1 MIYELTFAGTRESPQ
16 LELTKQSA
24 KMDSAHFSR
33 FLTDEVAL
41 DTTRGVVPMEAEWL
55 EEFRAVL
62 RVVVVIRFA
71 RRPIR
76 VVHIVLCRLPN
87 KLSFLYSVRE
97 PNPVIFCIYKN
108 KLHYIIVYLTMLRFV
123 LVFYT

>member
-1 MIYELTFAGTRESPQ
+1 
-16 LELTKQSA
+16 
-24 KMDSAHFSR
+24 
-33 FLTDEVAL
+33 
-41 DTTRGVVPMEAEWL
+41 MEAEWL
-55 EEFRAVL
+55 EEFRAVF

-87 KLSFLYSVRE
+87 KLSFFYSVRE

-108 KLHYIIVYLTMLRFV
+108 KIALYYCGILYITALYVHRHV
-123 LVFYT
+123 

>member
-1 MIYELTFAGTRESPQ
+1 
-16 LELTKQSA
+16 
-24 KMDSAHFSR
+24 
-33 FLTDEVAL
+33 
-41 DTTRGVVPMEAEWL
+41 MEAEWL

-76 VVHIVLCRLPN
+76 VVHIVLCRLPD
-87 KLSFLYSVRE
+87 KLSFFYGVRE
-97 PNPVIFCIYKN
+97 PNPVIFCILKI

>member
-1 MIYELTFAGTRESPQ
+1 
-16 LELTKQSA
+16 
-24 KMDSAHFSR
+24 
-33 FLTDEVAL
+33 
-41 DTTRGVVPMEAEWL
+41 MEAEWL
-55 EEFRAVL
+55 EEFHAVF

-87 KLSFLYSVRE
+87 KLSFFYSVRE

-108 KLHYIIVYLTMLRFV
+108 KIALYYCLFDNATLRFGI
-123 LVFYT
+123 LYITALNVFIQV

>member
-1 MIYELTFAGTRESPQ
+1 
-16 LELTKQSA
+16 
-24 KMDSAHFSR
+24 
-33 FLTDEVAL
+33 
-41 DTTRGVVPMEAEWL
+41 MEAEWL
-55 EEFRAVL
+55 EEFGAVL

-108 KLHYIIVYLTMLRFV
+108 KIALYYCLFDNATFRFGILYITALYVHRHV
-123 LVFYT
+123 

>member
-1 MIYELTFAGTRESPQ
+1 
-16 LELTKQSA
+16 
-24 KMDSAHFSR
+24 
-33 FLTDEVAL
+33 
-41 DTTRGVVPMEAEWL
+41 MEAEWL

-87 KLSFLYSVRE
+87 KLSFFYSVRE
-97 PNPVIFCIYKN
+97 PNPVIFCILKI
-108 KLHYIIVYLTMLRFV
+108 KLHYIIVYLTMLR
-123 LVFYT
+123 LVFVIYTLLHFMCTDTCEITVFAKIFPC

>member
-1 MIYELTFAGTRESPQ
+1 
-16 LELTKQSA
+16 
-24 KMDSAHFSR
+24 
-33 FLTDEVAL
+33 
-41 DTTRGVVPMEAEWL
+41 MEAEWL

-76 VVHIVLCRLPN
+76 VVHVVLCRLPD
-87 KLSFLYSVRE
+87 KLSFFYSVRE
-97 PNPVIFCIYKN
+97 PNPVIFCILTI

>member
-1 MIYELTFAGTRESPQ
+1 
-16 LELTKQSA
+16 
-24 KMDSAHFSR
+24 
-33 FLTDEVAL
+33 
-41 DTTRGVVPMEAEWL
+41 MEAEWL

-87 KLSFLYSVRE
+87 KLSFFYSVRE
-97 PNPVIFCIYKN
+97 PNPVIFCIDKN
-108 KLHYIIVYLTMLRFV
+108 KFALYYCLFDNAPFRFGIIYITALN
-123 LVFYT
+123 VFIQV

>member
-1 MIYELTFAGTRESPQ
+1 
-16 LELTKQSA
+16 
-24 KMDSAHFSR
+24 
-33 FLTDEVAL
+33 
-41 DTTRGVVPMEAEWL
+41 MEAEWL
-55 EEFRAVL
+55 EEFRAVF

-87 KLSFLYSVRE
+87 KLSFFYSVRE

-108 KLHYIIVYLTMLRFV
+108 KIALYYCGILYITALYVHRHVWNYSFV
-123 LVFYT
+123 KIFPC

>member
-1 MIYELTFAGTRESPQ
+1 
-16 LELTKQSA
+16 
-24 KMDSAHFSR
+24 
-33 FLTDEVAL
+33 
-41 DTTRGVVPMEAEWL
+41 MEAEWL
-55 EEFRAVL
+55 EEFGAVF

-87 KLSFLYSVRE
+87 KPSFFYSVRE
-97 PNPVIFCIYKN
+97 PNPVIFCILKI